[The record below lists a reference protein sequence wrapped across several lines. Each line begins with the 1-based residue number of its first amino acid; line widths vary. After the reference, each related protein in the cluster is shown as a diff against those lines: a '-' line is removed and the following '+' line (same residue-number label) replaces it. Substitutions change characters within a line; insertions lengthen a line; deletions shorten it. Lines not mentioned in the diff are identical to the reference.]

1 MRTLKI
7 IERKAK
13 HLKLY
18 QLSNGKT
25 VMEEISMKRSWHSR
39 DWSRLV
45 RLFNGLTFYERF
57 EQAIILIL
65 IALIML
71 VTAIATVHLISAV
84 WHLIVDIGI
93 DPIKQEIF
101 QEIFGAIFTVIIA
114 LEFKHSLLVVLAQ
127 HENVIRVRTIVLIAL
142 LAVARKFIL
151 LDLNKVSA
159 MELFALSVAVLAL
172 GIVYWLAL
180 QLHFVLSSESMGNH
194 DSGYDEWRY
203 VC

>member
-1 MRTLKI
+1 
-7 IERKAK
+7 
-13 HLKLY
+13 
-18 QLSNGKT
+18 
-25 VMEEISMKRSWHSR
+25 MEEISMKRSWHSR

-114 LEFKHSLLVVLAQ
+114 LEFKHSLLVV
-127 HENVIRVRTIVLIAL
+127 NI
-142 LAVARKFIL
+142 K
-151 LDLNKVSA
+151 
-159 MELFALSVAVLAL
+159 
-172 GIVYWLAL
+172 
-180 QLHFVLSSESMGNH
+180 
-194 DSGYDEWRY
+194 
-203 VC
+203 